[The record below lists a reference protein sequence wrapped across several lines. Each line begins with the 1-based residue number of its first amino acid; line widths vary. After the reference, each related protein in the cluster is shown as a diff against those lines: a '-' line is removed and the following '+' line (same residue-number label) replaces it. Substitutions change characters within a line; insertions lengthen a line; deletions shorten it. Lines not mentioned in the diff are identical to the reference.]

1 MRIVHV
7 LTRLLRAGSEE
18 NTLASCHAQAA
29 MGHEVHLV
37 HGRDFDPRYYERPMA
52 GIVLHKVD
60 SLVHPLA
67 PLDDVRAFRELT
79 VLFRRLKA
87 DIVHTHQSKAGI
99 VGRFSARAA
108 GVLHIVHGV
117 HIVPF
122 VNVGRAQRAIYLA
135 AEKSAALFTE
145 AFIDVSRGVRDLC
158 VEAGVG
164 RPEQHHVIHSGFDL
178 ERFVGVTPPDDWRE
192 ILRIGPNAPRPPVV
206 VMLAALEPRKRHCEF
221 LEVFPRVL
229 ASHPNAILVMAGE
242 GPHRKAVESKIS
254 SLGLETNTRLTGYR
268 TDPQRLIALGD
279 LCVLTSTR
287 EGLPRVIMQYLAAG
301 RACVVNDIPGIDE
314 VIVDGRNGII
324 TPANDMAATADA
336 IADLL
341 SDRAKLAR
349 LTAGA
354 EVTDLSSWRVE
365 TMCARIEEV
374 YRNLVGESG
383 CHLKTSS
390 TSTAAS

>member
-18 NTLASCHAQAA
+18 NTLASCHSQAA

-37 HGRDFDPRYYERPMA
+37 HGRDFDSHYYDRPMA

-67 PLDDVRAFRELT
+67 PVYDVRAFREL
-79 VLFRRLKA
+79 VLLFRRLKA

-99 VGRFSARAA
+99 VGRFAAQAA
-108 GVLHIVHGV
+108 GVPHIVHGV

-122 VNVGRAQRAIYLA
+122 VNVGRAQRTIYIA
-135 AEKSAALFTE
+135 AEKSAALFTA

-178 ERFVGVTPPDDWRE
+178 DRFFGATPPEDWRK
-192 ILRIGPNAPRPPVV
+192 ILGIGPDVRRPPVV
-206 VMLAALEPRKRHCEF
+206 VMLAALEQRKRHCEF
-221 LEVFPRVL
+221 LDVFPRVL
-229 ASHPNAILVMAGE
+229 ASHPDTILVMAGE
-242 GPHRKAVESKIS
+242 GPHREAVEAKIRA
-254 SLGLETNTRLTGYR
+254 LGLEANARLTGYR
-268 TDPQRLIALGD
+268 TDPHRLIALGD

-287 EGLPRVIMQYLAAG
+287 EGLPRVIMQYVAAG

-314 VIVDGRNGII
+314 VIVDDYNGII
-324 TPANDMAATADA
+324 TPAHDMAATANA
-336 IADLL
+336 ISDLL
-341 SDRAKLAR
+341 SDRSKLAR

-354 EVTDLSSWRVE
+354 ELTDLSSWRVE
-365 TMCARIEEV
+365 YMCAQIEEV
-374 YRNLVGESG
+374 YRGLMGGNS
-383 CHLKTSS
+383 CYPKTSS